1 MSTNSKYMHVYIFYK
16 DFLLKDLSPLTYL
29 DYLGV
34 TWVQTLCN
42 FVVPFHSL
50 YLLVH
55 CVHFVELMAIF
66 WMVSM
71 NLGFVWF
78 LNFCSISLL
87 GTFYLHYHV
96 LAMVNYIHLKIVTIR
111 SQKLHNHQK
120 WFQAVNLYIFAQN
133 WSSQNY
139 GNQKS
144 WPLTRY
150 YGN

>member
-1 MSTNSKYMHVYIFYK
+1 MSTNSKYMRVYIFYK
-16 DFLLKDLSPLTYL
+16 DFLLKDLSPFTYL
-29 DYLGV
+29 DYLVG

-42 FVVPFHSL
+42 FVVSFHSL

-55 CVHFVELMAIF
+55 CVHFVQLIAIF

-78 LNFCSISLL
+78 LNFSSISFL

-96 LAMVNYIHLKIVTIR
+96 LAMVNHIHLKVVTIQ
-111 SQKLHNHQK
+111 SWQLHNHQK
-120 WFQAVNLYIFAQN
+120 WFQAVNLYILALN

-144 WPLTRY
+144 WPPTRY
-150 YGN
+150 YCN